1 MIHPFDGEAF
11 GVEKLR
17 QLVGLV
23 GNKSDPQF
31 GSDLVYFFFLLNRS
45 SLGWGRKGCII
56 DLEMTLFSLIE
67 MAIFNLP
74 PEILMS
80 CNQAL
85 IFENLFF
92 NFVVGSMQ
100 LDS

>member
-31 GSDLVYFFFLLNRS
+31 GADLVYFFFLLNRS
-45 SLGWGRKGCII
+45 SLG
-56 DLEMTLFSLIE
+56 
-67 MAIFNLP
+67 
-74 PEILMS
+74 
-80 CNQAL
+80 
-85 IFENLFF
+85 
-92 NFVVGSMQ
+92 
-100 LDS
+100 